1 VNRFLNSLVHDPQGR
16 CLWPVVNAQEC
27 AQSTAPPTGRWPE
40 APRTPFPQPHTHNR
54 PPATSPAGLRFD
66 LFTLFRAVL
75 MFAVCYLLTTS
86 ATAETPQL
94 KVGSKKFT
102 ESVVLGE
109 LITQLANS
117 TGAQAEHL
125 QEMGGTRI
133 LWNAL
138 LEGDLDV
145 YPEYTGTITQEILA
159 GENVGDLATM
169 QRALATHGIRMS
181 APLGFNNTYAMGMR
195 EEVAAR
201 LGIESISDLAA
212 HPDLKL
218 GFSNEFM
225 DRKDGWPGLRAR
237 YGLTHEDARGLDHDL
252 AYRGLESGSLDVM
265 DLYSTD
271 AEIRYYGLRVL
282 ADDLAYFPEYKVLLL
297 YRADLATRLPDA
309 VATFTRLEGQVSAA
323 EMVAMNARAKLDKVP
338 AGRVAAEFLMAKFST
353 NTKYVEKTLGTRLLQ
368 RTGEH
373 LVLVCLSLA
382 AAILLAVPL
391 GVASARYPRL
401 GQLVLAVVGI
411 IQTIPAL
418 ALLVLMI
425 PLLGIGAPA
434 AVAALFLYSLL
445 PIVRN
450 THAGLCDISAPI
462 RESAEALG
470 LPSGARL
477 RQIELPLAA
486 RSILAGIKT
495 SAVINVGFATLGAL
509 IAAGGYGQPILTGI
523 RLDDVGLIL
532 EGAVP
537 AALLALVVQ
546 GLFELVERVL
556 VPKGLRLQPEG
567 EAA

>member
-1 VNRFLNSLVHDPQGR
+1 MNLFSVRLSSTIRSVLSLLFVI
-16 CLWPVVNAQEC
+16 LSSFSTTAF
-27 AQSTAPPTGRWPE
+27 AQSP
-40 APRTPFPQPHTHNR
+40 
-54 PPATSPAGLRFD
+54 
-66 LFTLFRAVL
+66 
-75 MFAVCYLLTTS
+75 
-86 ATAETPQL
+86 L

-109 LITQLANS
+109 VIVQLAQS
-117 TGAQAEHL
+117 TGTPAEHL

-138 LEGDLDV
+138 LEGEIDI
-145 YPEYTGTITQEILA
+145 YPEYTGTIAQEILS
-159 GENVGDLATM
+159 GEKVDDVESM
-169 QRALATHGIRMS
+169 RHALAKRDILVS
-181 APLGFNNTYAMGMR
+181 APLGFNNTYAIGMR

-201 LGIESISDLAA
+201 LGIEKISDLRV
-212 HPDLKL
+212 HPELRF

-225 DRKDGWPGLRAR
+225 DRADGWPGLRER
-237 YGLTHEDARGLDHDL
+237 YGLPHEDAKGLDHDL
-252 AYRGLESGSLDVM
+252 AYRALEGNSLDAM

-282 ADDLAYFPEYKVLLL
+282 VDDLGYFPEYKVLLL
-297 YRADLATRLPDA
+297 YRADLETRFS
-309 VATFTRLEGQVSAA
+309 VALAALKRLEGQVPAT

-338 AGRVAAEFLMAKFST
+338 SGQVAADFLRAKF
-353 NTKYVEKTLGTRLLQ
+353 NTAVDYKEKKLITRLIE

-373 LVLVCLSLA
+373 MVLVGLSLL

-391 GVASARYPRL
+391 GVASARYPNL
-401 GQLVLAVVGI
+401 GQLVLGAVGI

-434 AVAALFLYSLL
+434 AIAALFLYSLL

-450 THAGLCDISAPI
+450 THAGLRDISVQV

-470 LPSGARL
+470 LPDGARL

-523 RLDDVGLIL
+523 RLDDTGLIL
-532 EGAVP
+532 EGALP

-546 GLFELVERVL
+546 GAFELVERLL
-556 VPKGLRLQPEG
+556 VPKGLRIEPEG
-567 EAA
+567 ETR